1 MQFMVSMR
9 KKRVKKSEGVKG
21 DLLRDLAPNI
31 LQRGNWTYIFP
42 EKISIGFAREWD
54 IWLNDPQNRVFL
66 SEKYHDLD
74 FDLSGNVLKITKMRD
89 L

>member
-1 MQFMVSMR
+1 MR